1 MAPSRRTQRTIVLI
15 GAVLFGVFFLVAFGF
30 RRAGISQEAL
40 SIVGGVLAYA
50 FLAAV
55 VAILVLARRRR
66 GGDAAVAAER
76 FVGRHPAVVESVGR
90 PLQVGAAGGRGAVG
104 PRRRAGQPDGSGER
118 PGGNGEG

>member
-1 MAPSRRTQRTIVLI
+1 MASRRTQRTIVLI

-76 FVGRHPAVVESVGR
+76 FVGATPRWSSRSAGR
-90 PLQVGAAGGRGAVG
+90 CRSGGRRARCRR
-104 PRRRAGQPDGSGER
+104 PRRRR
-118 PGGNGEG
+118 RT